1 MRKVLAITGIRSEYD
16 ILYPVIDELR
26 NRKAFD
32 VGVVVCGA
40 HLSDWHGF
48 TLKKI
53 EEDGF
58 KIVDKID
65 CLFMTNR
72 KTQRV
77 KGVGILTY
85 ALSQT
90 IERENPDF
98 LIVVGDREESIATAL
113 AGNYMDV
120 LVAHIGGGDPVYGN
134 ADDPIRHAVSKLAHI
149 HFTIT
154 ELYAEY
160 LRKMGEEAWRI
171 FNVGNPALDRIR
183 ITPTKSLDQISNF
196 LNFNIKDKNFV
207 VLIKHP
213 LSSEKENSY
222 LHMKIT
228 IESLAELGKKYGL
241 KTIGIYPNT
250 DPGSY
255 DILRAIDE
263 YKSSNYIKFYKTLPR
278 EIFVNILR
286 NALCLVGNS
295 SMGVLEAPFY
305 KLPVVNVGSRQKGRL
320 NAGNVEFVPHKKEVI
335 KKAVLKACYDENYRK
350 YVKSLENP
358 YGDGFASKRI
368 GDILEN
374 INLNDKKWWIK
385 KLSYISKE
393 TKKKLVQMQ

>member
-26 NRKAFD
+26 NRETFD
-32 VGVVVCGA
+32 VRIVVCGA
-40 HLSDWHGF
+40 HLSNWHGF

-65 CLFMTNR
+65 YLLMTNR
-72 KTQRV
+72 KTQRA
-77 KGVGILTY
+77 KGVGILVY
-85 ALSQT
+85 ALTQT
-90 IERENPDF
+90 VEREKPDF

-113 AGNYMDV
+113 VGNYMDV
-120 LVAHIGGGDPVYGN
+120 LVVHIGGGDPVYGN
-134 ADDPIRHAVSKLAHI
+134 ADDPIRHAVSKLAHM
-149 HFTIT
+149 HFTTT

-160 LRKMGEEAWRI
+160 LKKMGEEEWRI
-171 FNVGNPALDRIR
+171 FNVGNPGLDNIR
-183 ITPTKSLDQISNF
+183 KTSLKSLNEISDF
-196 LNFNIKDKNFV
+196 LQFDIKDKNYL

-213 LSSEKENSY
+213 LSSEKEDSY
-222 LHMKIT
+222 YQMKVVLETLEEI
-228 IESLAELGKKYGL
+228 GKEYNL
-241 KTIGIYPNT
+241 KVIGIYPNT

-255 DILRAIDE
+255 DILKAVDE
-263 YKSSNYIKFYKTLPR
+263 YKNSNHIKFYRTLPR
-278 EIFVNILR
+278 EIFVNVLR

-295 SMGVLEAPFY
+295 SMGILEAPFY

-320 NAGNVEFVPHKKEVI
+320 NAGNAEFVPHKKEAI
-335 KKAVLKACYDENYRK
+335 KKSILKACYDKNYRK

-358 YGDGFASKRI
+358 YGDDSVSKRI

-374 INLNDKKWWIK
+374 INLNDKKWGIK
-385 KLSYISKE
+385 KLSYVEEQIKGR
-393 TKKKLVQMQ
+393 T